1 MVKTWPI
8 WNFFLTDPDAK
19 MEDVWSVKDG
29 ILECQGKP
37 MGYLATKTQYE
48 DFKLIVEWRWPEKP
62 DNSGVLMRIT
72 GDPMM
77 LPNCVEAQLQNGSVG
92 DMYGFQGFKI
102 DGEKSR
108 RFDNRN
114 VAGGLRGLKK
124 SESNEKN
131 PGEWNQYDITVQG
144 GKIIVI
150 LNGKKVN
157 SATDCDVHAGQIGLQ
172 SEGAPV

>member
-1 MVKTWPI
+1 
-8 WNFFLTDPDAK
+8 
-19 MEDVWSVKDG
+19 MEVVWSGNDG

-37 MGYLATKTQYE
+37 MGYLATKAQYE
-48 DFKLIVEWRWPEKP
+48 DFKLIVEWHWPEKP
-62 DNSGVLMRIT
+62 GNSGVLMRIT

-77 LPNCVEAQLQNGSVG
+77 LPNCVEVQLQSGSVG

-157 SATDCDVHAGQIGLQ
+157 SATDCDVRAGQIGLQ
-172 SEGAPV
+172 SEGARVQFRTVDLTPFESSKE